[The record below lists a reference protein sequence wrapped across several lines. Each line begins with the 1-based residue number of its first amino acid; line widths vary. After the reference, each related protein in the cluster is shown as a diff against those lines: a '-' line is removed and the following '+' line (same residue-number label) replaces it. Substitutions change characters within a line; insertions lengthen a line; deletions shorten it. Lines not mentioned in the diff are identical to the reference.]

1 MDQVS
6 EVRGAAYVHD
16 RYRAEHGVFACLR
29 RAMSGTDRIIRWT
42 TAIAVLAVAAVTAVA
57 SYEHAHD
64 LDRAHGELGW
74 TAHMVPL
81 TAHGLIY
88 ASSMVMLDSARRRA
102 PVPALARWLLGDARG
117 QRRSW
122 SRARADRCGCGRV
135 AGGRAGRLVRTPHD
149 GYPQLAGARGRNVRW
164 ADPLKE
170 QAAEVSAER
179 LSADRI
185 SPWPPAR
192 VRPAC
197 RPRWYGRAR

>member
-122 SRARADRCGCGRV
+122 SRARADGAAV
-135 AGGRAGRLVRTPHD
+135 AAWPAVALVGSYELLMMVIPSSQV
-149 GYPQLAGARGRNVRW
+149 P
-164 ADPLKE
+164 
-170 QAAEVSAER
+170 AAETS
-179 LSADRI
+179 D
-185 SPWPPAR
+185 
-192 VRPAC
+192 
-197 RPRWYGRAR
+197 GRTR